1 MLRKDHAFSVSAGVV
16 SIAISIFLTFGFAA
30 RGNAA
35 EKTWELKM
43 HHHAGAY
50 ITKNALGGWAK
61 NVEDATKGRVKI
73 KILPFTALGG
83 VTEGYD
89 LVTSGTADVAWTFT
103 GFFPGQFA
111 LSDIMTLPFVT
122 CPSSELTSG
131 VLWDLTEK
139 FPQEFGKEYS
149 EVKLL
154 TIHTSDPNIV
164 GTTSKPVRK
173 LEDLKGLN
181 MRVSAGLTDFVKAL
195 GANPQMV
202 PTGDT
207 YLAFE
212 KGVLNGFISDWP
224 AVDAFKWYDVINYY
238 TTIGIN
244 SNAYWIIMNK
254 KVWNSMP
261 EDVQK
266 QVMSVSGR
274 TGATFIG
281 KVWDEYSK
289 SIVTQVAKMPKKE
302 LIQLPG
308 EEVARWRK
316 LAEPMWESY
325 VSKLEAKGSPGKK
338 VLEYAL
344 QRVSEC
350 SK

>member
-1 MLRKDHAFSVSAGVV
+1 MLTGKWAFSVLRAAGL
-16 SIAISIFLTFGFAA
+16 IAIAMLLAIGQTTPV
-30 RGNAA
+30 NAQG
-35 EKTWELKM
+35 KVWELKM

-103 GFFPGQFA
+103 GFFPGQFG

-122 CPSSELTSG
+122 CPSSELSGG
-131 VLWDLTEK
+131 VLWDLTEQ
-139 FPQEFGKEYS
+139 FPQEFAKEYA

-154 TIHTSDPNIV
+154 TINTSDPNIV
-164 GTTSKPVRK
+164 GTTNKPVRK

-181 MRVSAGLTDFVKAL
+181 MRVTAGLTDFVKTL

-202 PTGDT
+202 PVGDT

-224 AVDAFKWYDVINYY
+224 AVDAFKWHDVINHY

-244 SNAYWIIMNK
+244 NNVYWIVMNK

-274 TGATFIG
+274 AGATFIG

-289 SIVTQVAKMPKKE
+289 SIVTKVEKMPKKE
-302 LIQLPG
+302 IINLPR

-316 LAEPMWESY
+316 LAQPTWEAY
-325 VSKLEAKGSPGKK
+325 VSKLEQKGLPGKK
-338 VLEYAL
+338 VLDYAL
-344 QRVSEC
+344 KRVSEC
-350 SK
+350 GK